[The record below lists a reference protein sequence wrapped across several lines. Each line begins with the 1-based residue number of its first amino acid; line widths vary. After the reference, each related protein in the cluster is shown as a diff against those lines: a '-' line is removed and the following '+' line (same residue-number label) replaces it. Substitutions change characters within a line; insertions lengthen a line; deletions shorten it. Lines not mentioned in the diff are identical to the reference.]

1 MVLYRRPMQA
11 AFCYTVPLSQA
22 NSKDIL
28 ILSGRLVSLPPGCL
42 CQILIFEE
50 AKLVISRWS
59 STEGTILQQ
68 QCGNNVRS
76 LYPKH
81 GIFVSRN
88 SDFVKIGQDCVH
100 THNCGFM
107 ISRFL
112 RIHQVLIES
121 KRISTQDFRV
131 WKGCMAVICR
141 SESKSELNRIMR
153 IFRYLTTFVR
163 KENTKFTGNEVC
175 KLIT

>member
-28 ILSGRLVSLPPGCL
+28 ILSSRLVSQFTTRLPL
-42 CQILIFEE
+42 LQIFIFEE

-100 THNCGFM
+100 NHNCGFM

-131 WKGCMAVICR
+131 WKGSLSSA
-141 SESKSELNRIMR
+141 
-153 IFRYLTTFVR
+153 
-163 KENTKFTGNEVC
+163 EVNQNQN
-175 KLIT
+175 